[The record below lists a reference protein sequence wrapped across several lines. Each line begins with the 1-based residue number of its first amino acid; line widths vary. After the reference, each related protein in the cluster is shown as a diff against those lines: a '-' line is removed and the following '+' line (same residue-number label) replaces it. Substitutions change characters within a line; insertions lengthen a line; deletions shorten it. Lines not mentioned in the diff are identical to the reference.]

1 MSIIVINLNNIFCD
15 QCPFFL
21 SHNRGFLRKLVQVHK
36 LGMTQKTS
44 DHSSDSEI
52 VNAVQCTCED
62 GIIVW
67 DEPNRPDTKYMQEQ
81 SGN

>member
-1 MSIIVINLNNIFCD
+1 MALHGYIHLICNVIL
-15 QCPFFL
+15 
-21 SHNRGFLRKLVQVHK
+21 FLRKLVQVHK

-62 GIIVW
+62 GIIAW